1 VIGAKLTAK
10 EAAGIVELAMRDIFS
25 TVGALLISAAI
36 LLAGGGLLG
45 TLVSVRAQIEG
56 FPLPV
61 IGLLMSFYYIGFA
74 AGCFATPFVV
84 ARVGHIRSFAAFAAL
99 TAAAALC
106 YVLALN
112 IPSWL
117 LLRLLTGF
125 CFAAL
130 YMIIESWINE
140 KSTNE
145 NRGQV
150 LSIYRAVDLVAIT
163 IGQFMLTWADP
174 AGFVLFSTVALC
186 ICVSIVPVS
195 VTAASAPEPL
205 TKTSLNLKKLI
216 KVSPL
221 AVFGCLSVGLA
232 NGAFWGISPIFVQ
245 QLGYGVFMVALFI
258 SAAIIAGAIAQIP
271 IGWLSDRVD
280 RRWVLIMVVGASAAS
295 GIFLCL
301 FGAISQAFLIVGGCL
316 YGMFGMSIFGLS
328 AAHANDYAEP
338 DEFVAISGGLL
349 LIYGLGAII
358 GPVLAP
364 IVMQLTSPSYMFAYT
379 AAIHGAL
386 LVFGLYRLTRRESVP
401 LAEQEDYI
409 PARPRTTPVIFE
421 LDPRGNVE
429 DE

>member
-1 VIGAKLTAK
+1 
-10 EAAGIVELAMRDIFS
+10 MRAIFS
-25 TVGALLISAAI
+25 SVGALLISAAF

-45 TLVSVRAQIEG
+45 TLVAIRAQIEG
-56 FPLPV
+56 FPLPM
-61 IGLLMSFYYIGFA
+61 IGLLMSFYYVGFA

-84 ARVGHIRSFAAFAAL
+84 ARVGHIRSFGAFSAL

-112 IPSWL
+112 IPLWL
-117 LLRLLTGF
+117 VLRLVTGF

-145 NRGQV
+145 TRGQV

-163 IGQFMLTWADP
+163 VGQFMLTWADP
-174 AGFVLFSTVALC
+174 AGFVLFSIVALC
-186 ICVSIVPVS
+186 ICVSIIPVS

-221 AVFGCLSVGLA
+221 AVFGCLAVGLA

-245 QLGYGVFMVALFI
+245 QMGYGVFMVALFI
-258 SAAIIAGAIAQIP
+258 SAAIISGAIAQVP
-271 IGWLSDRVD
+271 IGWLSDRID
-280 RRWVLIMVVGASAAS
+280 RRWVLILVAGASAAS
-295 GIFLCL
+295 GLFLVT
-301 FGAISQAFLIVGGCL
+301 FGAVSQVFLIIGGCL
-316 YGMFGMSIFGLS
+316 YGMFAMSLFGLS

-338 DEFVAISGGLL
+338 DEFVAVSGGLL

-364 IVMQLTSPSYMFAYT
+364 LVMQLTSPSYMFAYT
-379 AAIHGAL
+379 ALIHCAL

-401 LAEQEDYI
+401 IEEQEDYI
-409 PARPRTTPVIFE
+409 PAGPRTTPAIFE
-421 LDPRGNVE
+421 IDPRSDY
-429 DE
+429 DEE